1 MAVKTKNLIKLRCS
15 GCQKINYYNWKKKGV
30 EYKLNLKK
38 FCKYCRKH
46 TEHKEARK

>member
-1 MAVKTKNLIKLRCS
+1 MAVKTRNLIKIRCS
-15 GCQKINYYNWKKKGV
+15 ECQKINYYYWKKKGA

-46 TEHKEARK
+46 TEHKEARR

>member
-15 GCQKINYYNWKKKGV
+15 KCQKINYYYWKKKGA

-46 TEHKEARK
+46 NEHKEVRR

>member
-1 MAVKTKNLIKLRCS
+1 MAVKTRNLIKLRCS
-15 GCQKINYYNWKKKGV
+15 KCQQINYYYWKKKGV

-46 TEHKEARK
+46 TEHKEVRK